1 MSVKLLCITAIH
13 ERDPQVLLNCMY
25 RLGIETIA
33 AVTHDK
39 DYGIDTVRCMNSPLG
54 HKWNKVATKA
64 LQYDWTHLLIM
75 GDDNAITDSA
85 VGKIQEN
92 AWMPLGG
99 FPSVTYVHPLTQRAC
114 DHWIDADIP
123 KVIGAGRFIRR
134 KIFEDICVKVR
145 CRILNKEYAE
155 VIGITEDIELLSS
168 SQVEYLTKIG
178 KVIEPIDEVAEL
190 FPPSA
195 EKRLDFQ
202 SDNIFA
208 KNNYLYT
215 QVNIGEKPLVLDI
228 KSGFNLWGY
237 NQVSAGKLTADYHES
252 LKRFNLCHDQISTI
266 YGNLPQ

>member
-13 ERDPQVLLNCMY
+13 ERDPQVLLNCMR

-33 AVTHDK
+33 AVTYDK
-39 DYGIDTVRCMNSPLG
+39 DYGIDTVWCMNNPLG
-54 HKWNKVATKA
+54 YKWNQVATKA

-114 DHWIDADIP
+114 DHWVDADIP

-145 CRILNKEYAE
+145 CRVLNKEYAE
-155 VIGITEDIELLSS
+155 IIGITEGITLLTS
-168 SQVEYLTKIG
+168 SQVEYFTKIG
-178 KVIEPIDEVAEL
+178 KIIEPIDEVAEL
-190 FPPSA
+190 FPPAA